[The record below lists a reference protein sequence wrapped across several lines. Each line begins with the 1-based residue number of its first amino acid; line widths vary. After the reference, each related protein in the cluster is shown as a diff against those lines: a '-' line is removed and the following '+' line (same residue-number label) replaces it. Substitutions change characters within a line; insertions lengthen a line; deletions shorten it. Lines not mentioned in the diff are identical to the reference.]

1 MADYKMLIDGALT
14 DSDETIQV
22 INPATEQLAGV
33 AARGN
38 KQLADKAV
46 AAANKAFPAWADT
59 PIETRADLLKK
70 FADEIEANA
79 DMLAKL
85 LTSEQGKPMAEAEA
99 EVQYALAYIR
109 YFAELR
115 LEPKLVK
122 DDETCRVEE
131 HYLPLGAVVG
141 IIPWNFPLL
150 VMAFKLPPALLAGN
164 TIIIKPAPTTPLA
177 TLKVFELTKNV
188 FPNGVVAAITDEND
202 LGGYLTSHKD
212 IAKVSFTGST
222 ATGQKVMQ
230 SAAAT
235 LKRLTLELGGNDP
248 GIVLPDAEI
257 DDAAEKIF
265 AASFGNCGQV
275 CIALKRAYV
284 HADIYEDVC
293 AKLVELAQAAI
304 VDDGSKQGTTIGPL
318 QNKMQFEKVKAF
330 LAQAKKDGIIAA
342 GGEIIDRA
350 GYFVTPTIVRD
361 VEDGTDI
368 VDEEQFGPILPVV
381 KFDDIDKVIKNVN
394 ASPYGLGASV
404 WSADVEKAQTIAKR
418 VVAGTVWVNQHF
430 SIAPDIPFGGA
441 KNSGIGIEFAEVGLA
456 EYTQRQIIN
465 TAK

>member
-1 MADYKMLIDGALT
+1 MFNLNNNQLSHFVAGIFLAFLLVLSVPSNAYAAKETRDRVELVRSELGVDYNAHEPITQLLLLLL
-14 DSDETIQV
+14 
-22 INPATEQLAGV
+22 ATEKPVGTCVRGTKKLAE
-33 AARGN
+33 
-38 KQLADKAV
+38 QAV
-46 AAANKAFPAWADT
+46 AAANKAFPAWSKT
-59 PIETRADLLKK
+59 PIEVRADKLKK
-70 FADEIEANA
+70 FADIIEANA
-79 DMLAKL
+79 DALAKM
-85 LTSEQGKPMAEAEA
+85 LTAEQGKLAAEAEA
-99 EVQYALAYIR
+99 EVQYTLAYIR

-164 TIIIKPAPTTPLA
+164 TIIIKPAPTTPLS
-177 TLKVFELTKNV
+177 TLKVFELTAHV
-188 FPNGVVAAITDEND
+188 FPAGVVNVITDDND
-202 LGGYLTSHKD
+202 LGDFLTAHND

-222 ATGQKVMQ
+222 MTGQKVMQ

-248 GIVLPDAEI
+248 GIVLPDAE
-257 DDAAEKIF
+257 
-265 AASFGNCGQV
+265 
-275 CIALKRAYV
+275 
-284 HADIYEDVC
+284 
-293 AKLVELAQAAI
+293 
-304 VDDGSKQGTTIGPL
+304 VDDGAKQGTIIGPL

-330 LAQAKKDGIIAA
+330 LNQAKKDGVVAA
-342 GGEIIDRA
+342 GGEVIDRV
-350 GYFVTPTIVRD
+350 GYFVTPTIIRD
-361 VEDGTDI
+361 VADGSEI
-368 VDEEQFGPILPVV
+368 VDDEQFGPILPII
-381 KFDDIDKVIKNVN
+381 KYDNIDEIIDNVN
-394 ASPYGLGASV
+394 SSPYGLGASV
-404 WSADVEKAQTIAKR
+404 WSTDIEKAQGIAKR